1 MRIYLRLTLSCL
13 GGKMKEIEV
22 MVASHRKTQ
31 AIRKKLE
38 IIIKRIQSQQE
49 TAWELQGAL
58 KKILHNE
65 RIYCS

>member
-1 MRIYLRLTLSCL
+1 
-13 GGKMKEIEV
+13 MKEIEV

-65 RIYCS
+65 RIYCSWEMGGCEANYGVGN